1 MNRNKIYPC
10 KFDEV
15 LKKKVFFFIIVLFL
29 IYFNYLN
36 RRMNKNEEM
45 IDELNAKIIR

>member
-15 LKKKVFFFIIVLFL
+15 LKKVFFFIIVLFL
-29 IYFNYLN
+29 IHFNYLN

-45 IDELNAKIIR
+45 IDEVNAKIIR